1 MSESQLRITTTA
13 ELLKAVEL
21 GIVDKTE
28 ARGLLG
34 LGVKRGRLAKVQP
47 RRGGKF
53 TKGELVYPFNR
64 FSEDAKAAMLG
75 AQELA
80 KSDDRTVDTGDLL
93 LALVQ
98 EGALASAGVDEARVR
113 SALEQRERNE
123 TPVEGIGPS
132 GELKT
137 TIETAFHAVAYP
149 HDVGTDQL
157 VLALASCD
165 GIGRTVLAEL
175 GVTEAKLRNTTP

>member
-1 MSESQLRITTTA
+1 MSESPLRITTAA

-34 LGVKRGRLAKVQP
+34 LGIKRGRLAKVQP

-64 FSEDAKAAMLG
+64 FSEDAKAALLG

-80 KSDDRTVDTGDLL
+80 KADGRTVDTGDLL

-113 SALEQRERNE
+113 SALAQKERNE

-132 GELKT
+132 GEVKT
-137 TIETAFHAVAYP
+137 AIETAFHGVAYP
-149 HDVGTDQL
+149 HDVGAEQIL
-157 VLALASCD
+157 LALASCD
-165 GIGRTVLAEL
+165 GVARTVLAEL
-175 GVTEAKLRNTTP
+175 GVTEATLRSTMP